1 MIQAGRLLIYL
12 RHCKTVIL
20 IYLFSVA
27 MEEVQQGSNGTE
39 LQTTTITASQF
50 SQLAQQ
56 VTNTSAYNNITNR
69 IILLVCVATVALGM
83 PITLLCL

>member
-1 MIQAGRLLIYL
+1 
-12 RHCKTVIL
+12 
-20 IYLFSVA
+20 

-69 IILLVCVATVALGM
+69 IILLVCVATVALAM
-83 PITLLCL
+83 PIALLCS